1 MVSFGKCRHKRWT
14 RGGDERRGEGGETRR
29 DVSFGEMAGQ
39 DGRNKMRIV
48 FLPSLLPSVLN
59 GDCQPWSF
67 LTPPPSPRVQ
77 SRQPKK
83 ITPGELSSSSLS
95 LSRVVDMTLFLFLFF
110 FLLLYPSREAPL
122 GGRGGGDGGRR
133 RRREGDFKG
142 GSAAHSLYLS
152 LACPPLPL
160 AVVPTGARF
169 AGLASLHRGGA
180 MAAAAVMAAKPTFY
194 FYRSSPR

>member
-1 MVSFGKCRHKRWT
+1 MDPS
-14 RGGDERRGEGGETRR
+14 EGGETRR

-48 FLPSLLPSVLN
+48 FLPSVLN

-95 LSRVVDMTLFLFLFF
+95 LSRVVGMTLFLFF
-110 FLLLYPSREAPL
+110 FLFYPSREAPL
-122 GGRGGGDGGRR
+122 GGRGWGDGDE
-133 RRREGDFKG
+133 REILRVEAQRTLFI
-142 GSAAHSLYLS
+142 SHSPALLS
-152 LACPPLPL
+152 LSRWCQLVRVLLDLQVSTPL
-160 AVVPTGARF
+160 GW
-169 AGLASLHRGGA
+169 RGGGGGGGRA
-180 MAAAAVMAAKPTFY
+180 VAVAAARNDM
-194 FYRSSPR
+194 